1 MFVHLNTHSVYS
13 AMRGLLSITDLL
25 NLARSLSMNSLA
37 LTDVN
42 GIWGLIH
49 FIQQCRY
56 QDIKPIA
63 GANIITPNQE
73 ALILVESQY
82 GYENL
87 CKILSS
93 LHNNVNQN
101 LASVLDGYTNGLF
114 FMSHDNKVLQEL
126 LKK

>member
-87 CKILSS
+87 CKILSLS
-93 LHNNVNQN
+93 LIHI
-101 LASVLDGYTNGLF
+101 
-114 FMSHDNKVLQEL
+114 
-126 LKK
+126 